1 MKKEHL
7 KHDLNN
13 SLNRIK
19 IMIELLDKKNFQELQ
34 KEEIIEDGKI
44 EIENLSKLF
53 LDFCNSEALR

>member
-19 IMIELLDKKNFQELQ
+19 IMIELLDKKNFNELP
-34 KEEIIEDGKI
+34 KEEIIEDGKN
-44 EIENLSKLF
+44 EIQKLTKLF
-53 LDFCNSEALR
+53 LDFCTAF